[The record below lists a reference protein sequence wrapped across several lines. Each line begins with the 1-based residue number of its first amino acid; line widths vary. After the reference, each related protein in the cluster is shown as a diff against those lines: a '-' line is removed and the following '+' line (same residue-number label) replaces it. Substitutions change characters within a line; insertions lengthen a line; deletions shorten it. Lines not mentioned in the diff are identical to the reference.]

1 MVQPLK
7 QRDHLNSKALIYEKL
22 RHLKEVKKRI
32 AVTFFGNCSVLHF
45 VNFVCF
51 LEDIYFVMNGL

>member
-32 AVTFFGNCSVLHF
+32 AVAFFGNCSVLHF

-51 LEDIYFVMNGL
+51 LEDIILS